1 MFLARGLIKYSL
13 YYLGVFDCKPQK
25 LPLAYLSNRV
35 FTGKI
40 LRMHR
45 GDGEATELDWETA
58 TTWLVT
64 RTVWWGHW
72 HCKEETLIFNMFSLQ
87 YVLRI
92 QSVSSYSS
100 VGWAPAICFPLGWL
114 KWWGEGIFASLIK
127 HQQADFSAT
136 RLHTREKYVGNKGT
150 IRIAKR

>member
-1 MFLARGLIKYSL
+1 MFLARGLVKYPL
-13 YYLGVFDCKPQK
+13 YYLGVFDCKQQK
-25 LPLAYLSNRV
+25 LLLAYLSNRG

-45 GDGEATELDWETA
+45 RDGDATELDWATA
-58 TTWLVT
+58 TIWLVT
-64 RTVWWGHW
+64 GTVWWAHW
-72 HCKEETLIFNMFSLQ
+72 HCKEETLTCSLCIM
-87 YVLRI
+87 YWELRI

-114 KWWGEGIFASLIK
+114 KWWGEEIFASLIK

-136 RLHTREKYVGNKGT
+136 RLHTREKSVGSEGM